1 MGEFKFYI
9 RKSVL
14 NLGFHIIITIIFN
27 HNQPFQVQKEVANQ
41 VQIIIDAMNFNEN
54 QIVRFA
60 ECMEVRGRAHIT

>member
-1 MGEFKFYI
+1 MGEFKFHI

-14 NLGFHIIITIIFN
+14 NSGFNKIIITIIFN
-27 HNQPFQVQKEVANQ
+27 HYHPFQVQDEVDNQ

-60 ECMEVRGRAHIT
+60 ECMEVMEF